1 MIDIEEK
8 MNKAKYLILLLVMS
22 SVVSSS
28 VYASNEVVKDQSE
41 TSFLFFKKKNKKN
54 KKGAEGENSAQ
65 SDTAK
70 SSYSK
75 LVKDATSVK
84 DGMFR
89 VIKKGSDYYF
99 EIPKALM
106 NRDMLVVNKLLRVPS
121 ELNEA
126 GVNRGINYD
135 NQMIRFEYD
144 SVGKKVYVR
153 QSRPLPNVPES
164 ASIARS
170 VKNNYISPLI
180 ASFKQESENEDSTAV
195 VVKVNDIYNGT
206 QTSIN
211 NVFNDISLGTSANKD
226 LSRILDIKSF
236 ENNVYVTSE
245 LTTKVTEGYESVYVT
260 VEIGSTILLLPE
272 QPMILSLQRKQLGS
286 NGDPWWRAWHFFL

>member
-1 MIDIEEK
+1 
-8 MNKAKYLILLLVMS
+8 MNKAKIVLLSVAMS
-22 SVVSSS
+22 CMLSPAAYSSS
-28 VYASNEVVKDQSE
+28 SSTNNQEDV
-41 TSFLFFKKKNKKN
+41 SFLFFKKKSKK
-54 KKGAEGENSAQ
+54 KQSAADGAAAADS
-65 SDTAK
+65 SKT
-70 SSYSK
+70 SYSK
-75 LVKDATSVK
+75 LVGDASVVK

-89 VIKKGSDYYF
+89 VIKKKGDYYF

-121 ELNEA
+121 ELNDA

-144 SVGKKVYVR
+144 EEAKKVYVR
-153 QSRPLPNVPES
+153 QSRPLPTVSES

-180 ASFKQESENEDSTAV
+180 ASFKQEAVNEDSTAV

-236 ENNVYVTSE
+236 DNNVYVTSE

-272 QPMILSLQRKQLGS
+272 KPMRRRLVSNKVGYFTESSLKYADDQQRV
-286 NGDPWWRAWHFFL
+286 